1 MPFPNWSRFRHRFRA
16 TRPFKLTRAG
26 WVFILYT
33 IGVGAG
39 AINTGNNL
47 LYLAFGVFPGLI
59 IASGTLS
66 DMSLW
71 NLDAEAIWPRSTSA
85 GKAVMV
91 PVRVTNRKRF
101 LPTICVTIDLMT
113 E

>member
-1 MPFPNWSRFRHRFRA
+1 MSWWRRFRFLVKA
-16 TRPFKLTRAG
+16 KRPFKLTRGG

-47 LYLAFGVFPGLI
+47 LYLVFGIFLGLI
-59 IASGTLS
+59 LASGVLS
-66 DMSLW
+66 DLTLW
-71 NLDAEAIWPRSTSA
+71 GVSVEPLLPLSGRA
-85 GKAVMV
+85 GEPLYIPFK
-91 PVRVTNRKRF
+91 VTNNKKWIPSLSVR
-101 LPTICVTIDLMT
+101 IEV